1 MQTKPLHNHLA
12 SHQVNPLHHSCQT
25 NPLHSLC
32 CNHHLSPAA
41 STYPWQAMNS
51 TKKPDITI
59 FCHQA
64 KHKCIFK
71 YLTVTRKK
79 DEGLMKAGVYISYQS
94 TPTCLFQLY
103 MHVVSCDFD
112 QELKEC
118 MDGVKC
124 YATKKA
130 RQHGEENTSINN
142 RDMPVPWGLY
152 EQFNEWFNDDGSK
165 EGILK
170 RFFRW

>member
-41 STYPWQAMNS
+41 STYHWQAMNS

-59 FCHQA
+59 FCHKA

-94 TPTCLFQLY
+94 TLTCLFRRY
-103 MHVVSCDFD
+103 MHIISRGFG

-118 MDGVKC
+118 MEGVKH
-124 YATKKA
+124 YATTE
-130 RQHGEENTSINN
+130 RHYGEGSINTGD
-142 RDMPVPWGLY
+142 RLLSWGKY
-152 EQFNEWFNDDGSK
+152 EQFNKWWYDNGSE
-165 EGILK
+165 EGIVRIHEL
-170 RFFRW
+170 